1 MQTILFVC
9 TGNTCRSPMAEAI
22 ARHLIDEGL
31 LGDKPDFFVASAG
44 VAAGTG
50 HPASREAVA
59 SLKAIAIDLTGSS
72 KPLTGEMVQKADLV
86 LCMTSGHVQAA
97 RSLAGGADDGKIM
110 RLDTAGDIE
119 DPIGMDQSA
128 YDALARTLIKVV
140 GSRLKESMAQ

>member
-22 ARHLIDEGL
+22 ARHLIDKGP

-50 HPASREAVA
+50 YAATREAVA
-59 SLKAIAIDLTGSS
+59 ALKAIAIDFAGSS
-72 KPLTGEMVQKADLV
+72 KPLTGEMVQNADLV
-86 LCMTSGHVQAA
+86 LCMTSSHVELA
-97 RSLAGGADDGKIM
+97 RNLAGGADDGKIM

-119 DPIGMDQSA
+119 DPIGEDQSA
-128 YDALARTLIKVV
+128 YDALARKLIKVV
-140 GSRLKESMAQ
+140 GSRLKETMAQ